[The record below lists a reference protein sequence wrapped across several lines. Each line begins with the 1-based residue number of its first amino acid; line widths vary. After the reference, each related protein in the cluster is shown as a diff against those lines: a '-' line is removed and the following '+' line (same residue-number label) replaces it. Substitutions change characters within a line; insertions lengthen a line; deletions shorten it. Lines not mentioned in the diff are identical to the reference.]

1 GLANKLATPFAKKVL
16 TTFPE
21 TVKYLPKKKATYI
34 GAVIREQLFTGSKEN
49 GLKATR
55 LTGEKPII
63 LIMGGSSGSQKI
75 NELIRSQLATLLK
88 SYEIVHICGNGNVDE
103 SLAETAGYVQYEYVK
118 DELKDLFAIANLV
131 ISRAGAN
138 AIFEFLALRLPMLL
152 IPLSLAASRGDQIDN
167 ALSFQRSGYAH
178 VLEEESL

>member
-1 GLANKLATPFAKKVL
+1 
-16 TTFPE
+16 
-21 TVKYLPKKKATYI
+21 
-34 GAVIREQLFTGSKEN
+34 
-49 GLKATR
+49 
-55 LTGEKPII
+55 
-63 LIMGGSSGSQKI
+63 
-75 NELIRSQLATLLK
+75 TLLK

-178 VLEEESL
+178 VLEEESLSEEELLKAIRRLEVTAPMMRSKMEEFSSE